1 MWMAVTMSRSA
12 LVILGIYTYSTVADM
27 SYLTLIQR
35 SKYCLNLNRWMRI
48 EGVLMCWDAV
58 LLWCIFAA
66 IWSSY
71 TSNPFF
77 TGTHE
82 ATEDDEDLSSPSSS
96 SSSYE
101 SGGGGSELLAIRSW
115 GVIAPFGAICMAMIG
130 TLFAAIEV
138 REGLRSRKVGDYD
151 SATTSSP
158 ICNNILRSL
167 HDCLI
172 VIPTRMLGLGEGRQ
186 LDQTDAYRSCQRFLP
201 VTKMKLF
208 IHLLMFILCMMF
220 LGPVVS
226 DVETSRDSQDVY
238 G

>member
-1 MWMAVTMSRSA
+1 MSRSA

-48 EGVLMCWDAV
+48 EGVLMCWDAA

-82 ATEDDEDLSSPSSS
+82 IEDEEDLSSPS
-96 SSSYE
+96 YE
-101 SGGGGSELLAIRSW
+101 NSIGGGLLAIRSW
-115 GVIAPFGAICMAMIG
+115 GVIAPFGAISMALIG
-130 TLFAAIEV
+130 TVFAAIEV
-138 REGLRSRKVGDYD
+138 REGLRSRKVGEYD
-151 SATTSSP
+151 AGSSSTSAA
-158 ICNNILRSL
+158 ICNNIIRHL
-167 HDCLI
+167 HDGLI
-172 VIPTRMLGLGEGRQ
+172 VLPTRMLGLGEGRQ

-226 DVETSRDSQDVY
+226 DVETSRDSQEVY